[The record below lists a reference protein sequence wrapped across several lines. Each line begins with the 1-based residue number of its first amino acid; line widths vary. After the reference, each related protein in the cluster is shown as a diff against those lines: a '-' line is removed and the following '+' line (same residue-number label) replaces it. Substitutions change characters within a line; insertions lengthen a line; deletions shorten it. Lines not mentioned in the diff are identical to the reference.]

1 MARLGDRG
9 LQPNKPFD
17 QFIVEQL
24 AGDLLPK
31 ATLDQRIATAF
42 NRNHRINAEGGI
54 VPEEYRI
61 EYVVDRADTTSTVSW
76 A

>member
-1 MARLGDRG
+1 VIEAFNR
-9 LQPNKPFD
+9 NKPFD

-42 NRNHRINAEGGI
+42 NRITASNAEGGI
-54 VPEEYRI
+54 VPE
-61 EYVVDRADTTSTVSW
+61 STGSNT
-76 A
+76 